1 MKEDND
7 SEQDIYIAMR
17 IKDEKQ
23 ESEDKEGKNDENTG
37 IGQSHMNTESHSIAI
52 DQTNDVL

>member
-1 MKEDND
+1 
-7 SEQDIYIAMR
+7 MR

-37 IGQSHMNTESHSIAI
+37 IGQSHMNTESHRIAI
-52 DQTNDVL
+52 D